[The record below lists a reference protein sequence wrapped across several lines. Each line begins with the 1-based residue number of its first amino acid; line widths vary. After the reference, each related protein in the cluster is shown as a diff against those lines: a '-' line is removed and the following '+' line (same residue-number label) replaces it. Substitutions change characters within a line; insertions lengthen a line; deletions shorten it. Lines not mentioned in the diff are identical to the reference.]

1 VLLSGKPLDIRPRA
15 APVTSRDL
23 AVWGALVVSVTNGLV
38 GLFGLARWYLR
49 QPSRGFW
56 FGVRLGQA
64 LALAYAVLVG
74 VLVLA
79 HRPPSNPLYYV
90 YGLVPIAV
98 GFVAEQLRIVAAD
111 QVLTSRD
118 IEETSEVA
126 LLPASE
132 QQEIV
137 LSIVRRE
144 MGVMALAAV
153 VVCVL
158 ALRAAGTY

>member
-1 VLLSGKPLDIRPRA
+1 VLLSGKTLDIRPRA
-15 APVTSRDL
+15 APVSSRDL
-23 AVWGALVVSVTNGLV
+23 AISGALVVSAVNGVV

-49 QPSRGFW
+49 AASREFW
-56 FGVRLGQA
+56 IGVRLGQA
-64 LALAYAVLVG
+64 LALLYALLVG
-74 VLVLA
+74 ALVLA
-79 HRPPSNPLYYV
+79 DRPPSDGLFYV
-90 YGLVPIAV
+90 YALVPIAV

-126 LLPASE
+126 ALPPAQ

-137 LSIVRRE
+137 LAILRRE